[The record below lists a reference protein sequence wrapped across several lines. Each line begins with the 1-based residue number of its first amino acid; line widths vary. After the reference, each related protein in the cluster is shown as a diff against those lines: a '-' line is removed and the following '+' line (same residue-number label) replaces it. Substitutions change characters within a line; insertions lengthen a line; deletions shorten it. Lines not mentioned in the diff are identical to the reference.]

1 MHFLLLQTL
10 LSPRFVMYCQKAYV
24 LCLVGVAMLFV
35 IPLLMGCNPHQVN
48 RDVQPLVHGNDA
60 YSLSVEGMKPQIRW
74 WETLNDTFLD
84 AVVKEALSENLTL
97 RQAHARIEQA
107 IAADKEAASF
117 LYPEITGEVSG
128 GSEWQGRDKP
138 EDTYNARTALSWE
151 VDLWGRLSSARN
163 AAGYEILASREELEA
178 AAILLTTQVAE
189 TYFQVIEQNL
199 QLALLDSQIKV
210 GETFLEL
217 IELRFSYGEASV
229 VDVFQQRQQLASTH
243 TQVPVVQS
251 RLRTLKNRLNV
262 QLGRSPVSKPLRV
275 AGDFP
280 QLPELPSTGV
290 PLDLLKNR
298 PDLREIYNGL
308 VAIDYRVAEAV
319 ADRLPK
325 IGLHG
330 DAGFTDTFSTEG
342 RLLSLLLEAAMP
354 IIDWGRR
361 KSEVEKNE
369 AMFRE
374 ELAEYSEAYL
384 TAIEEV
390 ENALWQE
397 RHQKELLKALE
408 DQISIAR
415 SNLAETRN
423 RYRQGLTDYLPVLT
437 ALQSLQRLERDILSS
452 QRQLISIRILLY
464 RAIGGSRLMSVS
476 HESAASVEKRENTIS
491 EGVIK

>member
-1 MHFLLLQTL
+1 
-10 LSPRFVMYCQKAYV
+10 
-24 LCLVGVAMLFV
+24 
-35 IPLLMGCNPHQVN
+35 MGCNPHQVN

-60 YSLSVEGMKPQIRW
+60 YSLSVEGMKPQSRW
-74 WETLNDTFLD
+74 WEALNDTLLD
-84 AVVKEALSENLTL
+84 ALVEEALSENLTL
-97 RQAHARIEQA
+97 KQAHARIEQA
-107 IAADKEAASF
+107 IAADKQAASF
-117 LYPEITGEVSG
+117 LYPDVTGEASG
-128 GSEWQGRDKP
+128 GSQWKGRDKP
-138 EDTYNARTALSWE
+138 EDTYNAGAALSWE

-163 AAGYEILASREELEA
+163 AAGYEILATREELEA
-178 AAILLTTQVAE
+178 AAILLTTQVTE
-189 TYFQVIEQNL
+189 TYYQIIEQNL
-199 QLALLDSQIKV
+199 QLALLDRQINA
-210 GETFLEL
+210 GETLLEL
-217 IELRFSYGEASV
+217 IELRFGYGEASV

-243 TQVPVVQS
+243 AQVPVVQS
-251 RLRTLKNRLNV
+251 RLRTLENRLNV
-262 QLGRSPVSKPLRV
+262 QLGRPPVSKPLRV
-275 AGDFP
+275 ANDFP

-298 PDLREIYNGL
+298 PDLRQIYNGL

-325 IGLHG
+325 IALHG
-330 DAGFTDTFSTEG
+330 NAGFTDTFSTEG
-342 RLLSLLLEAAMP
+342 RLLSLLLEAAVP

-361 KSEVEKNE
+361 KSEVVKNE
-369 AMFRE
+369 AIFRE

-415 SNLAETRN
+415 SNLIQTRN

-437 ALQSLQRLERDILSS
+437 ALESLQQLERDTLST

-464 RAIGGSRLMSVS
+464 RSIGGSRLMSVS
-476 HESAASVEKRENTIS
+476 HEPAASVEKRGDNIS
-491 EGVIK
+491 EEVIK